1 MFTSYQ
7 KRPRLQTFWNFSASS
22 IIHIINKRRQKNT
35 HLHCS
40 LLFESFLVYIIL
52 PWEMK
57 SVIFKRFS
65 QANPSLYSFVTC
77 NDIQIFLK
85 KLFNIYLGFCK
96 KWMKIIKSSR
106 SITIDIFTVYEYNQ
120 YFRLKIEKPRCGSK
134 LIILNPYFMFS
145 ILCEIWHFIFP
156 LVAKSS
162 RSRHH
167 KST

>member
-85 KLFNIYLGFCK
+85 KLFDIYLSFCR
-96 KWMKIIKSSR
+96 KWMKINKSSR
-106 SITIDIFTVYEYNQ
+106 SIKLQLIYLEFMNIINISDLNRKATLWFKANHFKSILYVFYPLWNMTFHIS
-120 YFRLKIEKPRCGSK
+120 IGSK
-134 LIILNPYFMFS
+134 VLS
-145 ILCEIWHFIFP
+145 
-156 LVAKSS
+156 
-162 RSRHH
+162 
-167 KST
+167 